1 MCCRYWADESP
12 ELREIVE
19 EMNGSPLVSKW
30 QKTTGITTYGEVRPT
45 NVVPVIASNRSGE
58 RSVFPMKSGF
68 TGRTLLVNART
79 ETASTKATFKNAW
92 ASHRCIVPAS
102 WYFEWE
108 HIILNDGRKKTGQKY
123 LLQPKGST
131 MTWLCGLYRI
141 EEGLPVFVVL
151 TRQPGEEIRFIHD
164 RMPLILP
171 KELINPWI
179 HPDTRPE
186 ELLGEALTDM
196 VYEKVEEKPVQMS
209 ML

>member
-1 MCCRYWADESP
+1 M
-12 ELREIVE
+12 
-19 EMNGSPLVSKW
+19 
-30 QKTTGITTYGEVRPT
+30 
-45 NVVPVIASNRSGE
+45 
-58 RSVFPMKSGF
+58 
-68 TGRTLLVNART
+68 LVNART

-151 TRQPGEEIRFIHD
+151 TRAPGREPGEEIRFIHD

-196 VYEKVEEKPVQMS
+196 VYEKVGDKPVQMS